1 MWIAMA
7 KEMSEA
13 TAMFRVRGMDNS
25 GRTQRLRRTIGSL
38 DGILKVD
45 INYILD
51 TVSIKYDANRL
62 TLDQIRKIV
71 DRSNNVPK

>member
-1 MWIAMA
+1 
-7 KEMSEA
+7 
-13 TAMFRVRGMDNS
+13 MFRVRGMDNS

-71 DRSNNVPK
+71 DRSNNVSK

>member
-1 MWIAMA
+1 MP
-7 KEMSEA
+7 KEMPEA
-13 TAMFRVRGMDNS
+13 TAMFRVRGMDDS

-71 DRSNNVPK
+71 DRSNNVSK

>member
-1 MWIAMA
+1 LWIAMP

-71 DRSNNVPK
+71 DRSNNVSK

>member
-1 MWIAMA
+1 MP

-13 TAMFRVRGMDNS
+13 TAMFRVRGMDDS

-62 TLDQIRKIV
+62 KLDQIRKIV
-71 DRSNNVPK
+71 DRGNNVSK

>member
-1 MWIAMA
+1 
-7 KEMSEA
+7 
-13 TAMFRVRGMDNS
+13 MFRVRGMDDS

-71 DRSNNVPK
+71 DRGNNVSK

>member
-1 MWIAMA
+1 LWIAMA